1 MNNIILQVCQQF
13 ITETMDFFMQEKPIT
28 LPAMETGLKETSNR
42 FIRNIIKAYLEETD
56 RQITADKKGRKQRG
70 LVVER
75 KDEER
80 TVYTRF
86 GSLTYSRSYYLDK
99 RKQTYLHPVDL
110 VAGLEP
116 YERISQTLS
125 ADLVAHAAEASYGES
140 SRHITDG
147 EISRQTVMKKIRQT
161 HGLKIPAPTNKRK
174 VATLHVNADED
185 HVALQDGTNTI
196 VPVITIHEGVQKLS
210 KNRNRCINTHHI
222 STYGKTPEDL
232 WLQVAQWIY
241 DAYEVEDSLETIYIH
256 GDGASWIK
264 KGLEI
269 LPKSKPVL
277 DKYHLNKSIMSC
289 TGAQPEHRK
298 ALWWALK
305 NADRE
310 EFKKIIRIVVKR
322 AQSDSELKRL
332 KEFRRY
338 VLNNWQGI
346 EIYKTDACGG
356 SSAEAHVS
364 HVLSA
369 RLSSRPMGW
378 SREGLKYM
386 AELRAFCANG
396 GVVEAHHLRRRE
408 DVGRLVKKAMQQ
420 AQKVFHGINTQTLG
434 NLAAKN
440 IGKVTPLFR
449 LLRSTQRGGF
459 ITP

>member
-13 ITETMDFFMQEKPIT
+13 ITEVMDFFKEDEPIT
-28 LPAMETGLKETSNR
+28 LTSMETGLKQISDR
-42 FIRNIIKAYLEETD
+42 FIRNIIKTYLEEID
-56 RQITADKKGRKQRG
+56 HQIKADKKGRKQKG

-75 KDEER
+75 RDEER
-80 TVYTRF
+80 TVYTKF
-86 GSLTYSRSYYLDK
+86 GSVTYARSYYFDK
-99 RKQTYLHPVDL
+99 REETFLHPVDL

-116 YERISQTLS
+116 YERVSQAVS
-125 ADLVAHAAEASYGES
+125 AELVAHAAESSYGES
-140 SRHITDG
+140 SRHVTG
-147 EISRQTVMKKIRQT
+147 SEISRQTVMKKIRQT
-161 HGLKIPAPTNKRK
+161 HGLKISAPTNKRK
-174 VATLHVNADED
+174 VAILHINADED

-196 VPVITIHEGVQKLS
+196 VPVITVHEGVQKLS
-210 KNRNRCINTHHI
+210 KNRNRCINAHHI

-241 DAYEVEDSLETIYIH
+241 DAYDVEGSLERIYIH

-269 LPKSKPVL
+269 LPRAKPVL
-277 DKYHLNKSIMSC
+277 DKYHLNKGLLGC

-310 EFKKIIRIVVKR
+310 EFKKIIRIMAKQ
-322 AQSDSELKRL
+322 AKSDSELKRIT
-332 KEFRRY
+332 EFRRY
-338 VLNNWQGI
+338 ILNNWQGI

-396 GVVEAHHLRRRE
+396 GVVEARHLRRQE
-408 DVGRLVKKAMQQ
+408 TISGLVKKAMHR
-420 AQKVFHGINTQTLG
+420 AQKTFHGINTQTLG
-434 NLAAKN
+434 NLATKN